1 MITPTFHFRILDQ
14 FIPLINEHSQLLI
27 KKLKETKQPDDITP
41 LIIRCTLSAICE
53 TSMGVKVNALEN
65 PDLDYVKAITF
76 VGEIMVFRFINLLYR
91 FDFTFYKT
99 KLGKEYVKN
108 LKILHDFTMKIIK
121 ARKSEMI
128 EMIKNGNQALN
139 NNDEDK
145 SLGIK
150 QKKAFLDYL
159 LEENIKNGNVIDE
172 MGIQEEVDTFM
183 FAGHDTTAVSI
194 VFALLHLGL
203 NKEAQNK
210 VHEELDS
217 IFGDDH
223 ERPITTEDIS
233 KLKYLECCIKESM
246 RIIPTVF
253 MVGREVINNIQIGDY
268 YIPKGTNISIDFY
281 SLHHDPEQFPQPEKY
296 IPERFLPENSS
307 KRHPFAFVPFSAGP
321 RGCIGQKFA
330 LNEMKV
336 ILADILRNFQIK
348 SLDPMDKIIYKV
360 EIVVKPAVPIRIQ
373 FIKRS

>member
-1 MITPTFHFRILDQ
+1 
-14 FIPLINEHSQLLI
+14 
-27 KKLKETKQPDDITP
+27 
-41 LIIRCTLSAICE
+41 
-53 TSMGVKVNALEN
+53 
-65 PDLDYVKAITF
+65 
-76 VGEIMVFRFINLLYR
+76 
-91 FDFTFYKT
+91 
-99 KLGKEYVKN
+99 
-108 LKILHDFTMKIIK
+108 MKIIK

-128 EMIKNGNQALN
+128 KNGNQIIN
-139 NNDEDK
+139 NNDENK

-159 LEENIKNGNVIDE
+159 LEENIKDENVIDE

-183 FAGHDTTAVSI
+183 FAGHDTTAISI
-194 VFALLHLGL
+194 IFALLNLGL

-223 ERPITTEDIS
+223 ERQITPEDIS

-253 MVGREVINNIQIGDY
+253 MVGREIVNNIQIGDY
-268 YIPKGTNISIDFY
+268 YIPKGTNISVDFY

-321 RGCIGQKFA
+321 RGCVGQKFA
-330 LNEMKV
+330 FNEMKI
-336 ILADILRNFQIK
+336 ILADILRNFQIT
-348 SLDPMDKIIYKV
+348 SLDPMDKIIYKI
-360 EIVVKPAVPIRIQ
+360 EIVVKPAVPIRIK
-373 FIKRS
+373 FIKR